1 MEFYR
6 EDFFLDF
13 AILGD
18 CGLKK
23 VKGCKD
29 KVFPNVVMLLDI
41 PKVDGRD
48 V

>member
-13 AILGD
+13 SILGD

-29 KVFPNVVMLLDI
+29 KVFPDVVMLLDI